1 MANTYTLIEAKTL
14 TTTTSSVTFTS
25 IPQTYTD
32 LVILSSFR
40 SNRGNTN
47 IGSFG
52 IQFNGTGSNLT
63 KNRLLGDGSS
73 ASSAAGGD
81 ALGNAAGNMANS
93 FSSHTVYIPNYT
105 SANYK
110 SFSIDA
116 ATETNSTSTY
126 TYINLTSWLWSDT
139 AAITSIEVRDYS
151 DSNANSLVQYSTF
164 YLYGIKNS

>member
-1 MANTYTLIEAKTL
+1 MANTFTLIEAISL
-14 TTTTSSVTFTS
+14 TTTTASFSFTS

-32 LVILSSFR
+32 LVIFSSFR
-40 SNRGNTN
+40 STRGNSN

-52 IQFNGTGSNLT
+52 VQFNGTSSNLA

-73 ASSAAGGD
+73 ASSAAAGD
-81 ALGNAAGNMANS
+81 ALGNAAGNMASS
-93 FSSHTVYIPNYT
+93 FSSHTIYIPNYT

-116 ATETNSTSTY
+116 ATETNSASSY
-126 TYINLTSWLWSDT
+126 TYVNLTSWLWSDT

-151 DSNANSLVQYSTF
+151 DSNANSLVQYSTAC
-164 YLYGIKNS
+164 LYGVKNS